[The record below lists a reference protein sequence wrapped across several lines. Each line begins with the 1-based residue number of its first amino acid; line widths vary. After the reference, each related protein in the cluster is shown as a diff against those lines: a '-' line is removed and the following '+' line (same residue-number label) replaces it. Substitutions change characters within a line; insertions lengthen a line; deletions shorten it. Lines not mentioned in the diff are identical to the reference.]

1 MTLRPDGALDVFVSR
16 FSSQS
21 DDTDEHGRPRRVTP
35 A

>member
-1 MTLRPDGALDVFVSR
+1 MTLQPDGDLDVFVSR

-21 DDTDEHGRPRRVTP
+21 GDTDEHGRPRRLTP